1 MYWQQYCCWQLISYF
16 LPKHEHMKNLA
27 FIFLFAT
34 YFAYG
39 QNINY
44 SVKIEGRIKNPKIFS
59 VEELK
64 IMPAVYI
71 DSLQLFNH
79 LMIPRSTVRKIKGVL
94 LKEILK
100 NIEFD
105 AASPKDLSEFYIVCV
120 AADNYKV
127 VFSWNEIFNSATGD
141 KVLVAT
147 ERDGV
152 SVATHK
158 EGLLLVTPTDRATG
172 RRHVKELNRII
183 IQRVN

>member
-1 MYWQQYCCWQLISYF
+1 
-16 LPKHEHMKNLA
+16 MKNLV

-34 YFAYG
+34 TAAYG
-39 QNINY
+39 QNANI
-44 SVKIEGRIKNPKIFS
+44 SVKVEGRIKNPKIFS
-59 VEELK
+59 FAELK
-64 IMPAVYI
+64 SMPMVHI
-71 DSLQLFNH
+71 DSLQLYNH
-79 LMIPRSTVRKIKGVL
+79 LMAPRSMVRNIKGVL
-94 LKEILK
+94 LKELLK

-105 AASPKDLSEFYIVCV
+105 AASPKDLSEYYITCI

-147 ERDGV
+147 EHDGASSAV
-152 SVATHK
+152 DK

-172 RRHVKELNRII
+172 RRHIKELNRII